1 MCILIGLQVCF
12 DSAMKHENDVSDSK
26 LREFKVSWKKLNTHM
41 PFKYRFSF
49 CLRRII
55 IIL

>member
-26 LREFKVSWKKLNTHM
+26 LREFKVSWKKLNIHM

-49 CLRRII
+49 C
-55 IIL
+55 